1 MRRSLKV
8 KRSIETQVLL
18 PLLGLGCL
26 WGFGCGT
33 DGDPQPQGT
42 ERLLIQHC
50 KLERHGDVDRKNEA
64 VLSRNPM
71 EESKGWEL
79 IDQTVR
85 AEPGDAPDGSI
96 GMRAALLLTSPEGM
110 AGIEISGP
118 FEPRSFNSL
127 NVYLGSLGRTYVGVH
142 LIRDGKRVAASKRR
156 VLTGDGNLVLGRF
169 DFPVIPDGDQAI
181 DAVRILFA
189 PGAWR
194 AQLSEGV
201 SQPVAV
207 GRVEFR
213 STPKLWLLPTSGDS
227 GSLGIG
233 MDFRHGLALA
243 DGLRLRIP
251 MPIQE
256 QRVGYGELHFSA
268 GVPAEFCAPGDEPEL
283 VLVAA
288 DVEFFRAPLHLG
300 RWQDFV
306 LDAPDVDDIWIT
318 LEGGVPGDR
327 VGYFA
332 GPRLLPG
339 SASSVP
345 SPPRTVLLITSDT
358 HRADHLACAEQGVEI
373 ATPNLD
379 AFAKDGTRFADCWST
394 TNVTTP
400 SHVSILTGLSPQQTG
415 VLDNT
420 QGLTQQASTLAES
433 FRDAGFETWA
443 VVSVPHLDPQVSGL
457 GQGFDRYIAPGS
469 RDQDLSESL
478 PRLNALLDRPQ
489 VHDRFIWLHL
499 FDAHAPYDPPVPF
512 AANQHESMG
521 APLQP
526 EAVPNWNE
534 EAPSAE
540 FLLAQYK
547 GEISYLDAALGELL
561 GRPDLKNASV
571 VFTADHGESL
581 GNHSIWWDHQGIYPD
596 TLHVPLIFRGPGVV
610 KGVTLRHAVQLD
622 DLACTLSQWVLGQS
636 SGFPGTNMFQVHE
649 QAIPRFAISSGGQ
662 QACVELDGELL
673 IMQLR
678 AGRERKGL
686 PFFAAHQVRLFD
698 WLADPGCTQV
708 LNQKRPGRTRAL
720 RSRLVHWLGGSEG
733 QGLSQDADLDAE
745 AKALLERLGYG
756 GGGVSDGA
764 ELMVPKRD
772 CDCEMCAGFR

>member
-1 MRRSLKV
+1 MLKRPIGSTV
-8 KRSIETQVLL
+8 FFPFLV
-18 PLLGLGCL
+18 LGCL
-26 WGFGCGT
+26 WGLGCGT
-33 DGDPQPQGT
+33 GGDPRQQEP
-42 ERLLIQHC
+42 ELLLIQHC
-50 KLERHGDVDRKNEA
+50 KLERHGDVDRRNEP
-64 VLSRNPM
+64 VLTRNPM
-71 EESKGWEL
+71 KESRGWHL

-85 AEPGDAPDGSI
+85 ADPGDLPVGSI
-96 GMRAALLLTSPEGM
+96 GMGTGLLLTSPEGL
-110 AGIEISGP
+110 AGIELNGP

-127 NVYLGSLGRTYVGVH
+127 NVELGSLERTYVGVH
-142 LIRDGKRVAASKRR
+142 LMRDGKRVAAANRR
-156 VLTGDGNLVLGRF
+156 VLSGDGDLALGRF
-169 DFPVIPDGDQAI
+169 DFPLIPDGDQAI

-194 AQLSEGV
+194 AQLNEGV

-207 GRVEFR
+207 GRLEFR
-213 STPKLWLLPTSGDS
+213 SIPKLWLLPTSGDS
-227 GSLGIG
+227 DSLGIG
-233 MDFRHGLALA
+233 MDFRHGLALT

-251 MPIQE
+251 MPSQE
-256 QRVGYGELHFSA
+256 KRLGYGELHFSA

-288 DVEFFRAPLHLG
+288 DVEFFRAPLPLG

-318 LEGGVPGDR
+318 LEGGFPGDR

-339 SASSVP
+339 LASPVP
-345 SPPRTVLLITSDT
+345 SQPRTVLLITSDT
-358 HRADHLACAEQGVEI
+358 HRADHLACADQGVEI

-379 AFAKDGTRFADCWST
+379 ALATEGTRFADCWST

-400 SHVSILTGLSPQQTG
+400 SHVSILTGLSPKQSG

-443 VVSVPHLDPQVSGL
+443 LVSVPHLDPRVSGL
-457 GQGFDRYIAPGS
+457 GQGFDRYIAPVS
-469 RDQDLSESL
+469 RDQDLSETL

-499 FDAHAPYDPPVPF
+499 FDAHAPYDPPVPY
-512 AANQHESMG
+512 AVSAEGSMG
-521 APLQP
+521 APLEP
-526 EAVPNWNE
+526 GAVPNWNE
-534 EAPSAE
+534 DAPSAE

-561 GRPDLKNASV
+561 DRPDLKNASV

-581 GNHSIWWDHQGIYPD
+581 GSHGIWWDHQGIYPD
-596 TLHVPLIFRGPGVV
+596 TLHVPLIFSGPGIV

-622 DLACTLSQWVLGQS
+622 DLACTLSQWILGQS
-636 SGFPGTNMFQVHE
+636 AGFPGSNMFQVDE
-649 QAIPRFAISSGGQ
+649 QAAPRFAVSSGGH
-662 QACVELDGELL
+662 QACVELGGELL

-698 WLADPGCTQV
+698 WRADPSCTQV
-708 LNQKRPGRTRAL
+708 LNEKRPGSTRSL
-720 RSRLVHWLGGSEG
+720 RSRLLRWLGESQGL
-733 QGLSQDADLDAE
+733 GLSQDADLDEE
-745 AKALLERLGYG
+745 AIALLGRLGYG
-756 GGGVSDGA
+756 GDGASDGA
-764 ELMVPKRD
+764 DLMVPAGD
-772 CDCEMCAGFR
+772 CDCEMCAGF